1 MSIKRCF
8 SHAWGRGRRPGDGGT
23 GLARSTGLAHPE
35 RWDTWL
41 SGKQACAIE
50 NTVRGDIVP
59 LLLYSFAQSA

>member
-1 MSIKRCF
+1 MSIKSCF
-8 SHAWGRGRRPGDGGT
+8 SHAWGRGRRPGDGG
-23 GLARSTGLAHPE
+23 TGLAHPE

-50 NTVRGDIVP
+50 NPVRGDIVP